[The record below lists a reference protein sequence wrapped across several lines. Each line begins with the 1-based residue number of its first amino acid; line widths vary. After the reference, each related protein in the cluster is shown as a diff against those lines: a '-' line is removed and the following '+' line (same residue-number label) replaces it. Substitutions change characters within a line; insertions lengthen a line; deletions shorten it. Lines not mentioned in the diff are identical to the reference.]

1 MCYYAVMNIKDLIK
15 LAGDQGKVLVIG
27 DDGEMKGVFLSYADY
42 QKLSGQTQTAV
53 AGPDPEKINREILEA
68 QLKEN
73 IDASNKNLEVIAPP
87 LSAPTPI
94 ANILSERARD
104 LFVSH
109 PYGRQE
115 APLYDLREEVMDPN
129 FNKPMPPQVDVDN
142 EEEIKPN
149 FDDI

>member
-1 MCYYAVMNIKDLIK
+1 MTLKDLIK
-15 LAGDQGKVLVIG
+15 LAGQQGKVVIVG
-27 DDGEMKGVFLSYADY
+27 DDGEVKGVFLSNADF
-42 QKLSGQTQTAV
+42 QKLSGVKPGV
-53 AGPDPEKINREILEA
+53 AASPDPEKINREILEA

-73 IDASNKNLEVIAPP
+73 IDLTNKNLEVVTPP
-87 LSAPTPI
+87 VVAPTPI
-94 ANILSERARD
+94 ANIISERARD

-115 APLYDLREEVMDPN
+115 APRYDMREEVIDPN
-129 FNKPMPPQVDVDN
+129 FNQSTPPLIDSQG